1 MEAATGGDRS
11 ELRRISG
18 EAAVLG
24 GAAYAIL
31 MQVSHPGVGQ
41 GVADHSDFAQRPLDR
56 LRATLTFV
64 YTMAVGTPEEV
75 DRVSRT
81 VRAAHGRVRGPGYD
95 ARDPDLQ
102 IWVAATLY
110 EGGLRLYET
119 AMGPLP
125 PERREAAYRQAAVYA
140 TALGCPADR
149 WPPTRD
155 DFERYWSDSVSALR
169 PGEAARG
176 IARDLFHPRNPL
188 LVPPVRLQRFLAA
201 GLLPAHVRD
210 GLGLPWGP
218 RSQRRF
224 DRLTAVV
231 RAVYP
236 RLPLRVRTAPMA
248 LCMWDMRRRAARG
261 GRLRRTAPPSARSRA
276 RSRRRRR

>member
-1 MEAATGGDRS
+1 MEAGTDDDRS

-41 GVADHSDFAQRPLDR
+41 GVADHSDFAQRPVDR

-64 YTMAVGTPEEV
+64 YTMAAGTPEEV

-81 VRAAHGRVRGPGYD
+81 VRAAHARVRGPGYD

-102 IWVAATLY
+102 TWVAATLY

-119 AMGPLP
+119 ALGPLP
-125 PERREAAYRQAAVYA
+125 PDRGEAAYRQAAVYA
-140 TALGCPADR
+140 TALGCPADH
-149 WPPTRD
+149 WPPTRG
-155 DFERYWSDSVSALR
+155 DFERYWSESVAALR
-169 PGEAARG
+169 PGETARG

-188 LVPPVRLQRFLAA
+188 LGPPMRLQRFLAA

-224 DRLTAVV
+224 DRFTAAL

-248 LCMWDMRRRAARG
+248 LCLWDMRRRAARG
-261 GRLRRTAPPSARSRA
+261 GRPHRGSPPRRHRPAG
-276 RSRRRRR
+276 